1 MSKSG
6 QCCSSMMTSKLDA
19 WMETPTRFSRSTLKM
34 VGTPILFRIVPSF
47 TEGTSRILLTNKMS
61 KLFLRQCLM
70 TARDQRCFSR
80 TKSSGLRNSSRAV
93 LLHCGKWETQWSLRT
108 SHEKFATLILM
119 PKRKGT
125 SIRLRDSIRI
135 IYLFT
140 KSLKNGVP
148 IWSKK

>member
-1 MSKSG
+1 
-6 QCCSSMMTSKLDA
+6 
-19 WMETPTRFSRSTLKM
+19 
-34 VGTPILFRIVPSF
+34 
-47 TEGTSRILLTNKMS
+47 
-61 KLFLRQCLM
+61 
-70 TARDQRCFSR
+70 
-80 TKSSGLRNSSRAV
+80 
-93 LLHCGKWETQWSLRT
+93 LRT